1 MSSDLET
8 RISLEAFH
16 RHFVVTHMKDKAAGV
31 LDKLERRAG
40 QSGEP
45 LRRLL
50 AEWVKC
56 HYQKQTSYQDDSWY
70 VREVLLNRCYFA
82 HTDFRRREVP
92 KGQPFVHF
100 MDGKRHEI
108 ESGLFPC
115 SSEIRAPWSGQMPEP
130 LVQERGPEKYYVLD
144 GQLRVIRHWYHNV
157 PNVKVF
163 IYRGRLAV

>member
-50 AEWVKC
+50 ADGAKC
-56 HYQKQTSYQDDSWY
+56 HYQQQTSYQDDSWY
-70 VREVLLNRCYFA
+70 VREVILNRHYFA
-82 HTDFRRREVP
+82 HTDCRRRASP
-92 KGQPFVHF
+92 TAQPFVHF
-100 MDGKRHEI
+100 MNRRRH
-108 ESGLFPC
+108 
-115 SSEIRAPWSGQMPEP
+115 
-130 LVQERGPEKYYVLD
+130 
-144 GQLRVIRHWYHNV
+144 
-157 PNVKVF
+157 
-163 IYRGRLAV
+163 